1 MQNVMW
7 HGRPDVKGEMPI
19 PSESSGGYRKDE
31 GSELFFRGWGQCF
44 EFPSVLLVGGQE
56 GPE

>member
-1 MQNVMW
+1 MW